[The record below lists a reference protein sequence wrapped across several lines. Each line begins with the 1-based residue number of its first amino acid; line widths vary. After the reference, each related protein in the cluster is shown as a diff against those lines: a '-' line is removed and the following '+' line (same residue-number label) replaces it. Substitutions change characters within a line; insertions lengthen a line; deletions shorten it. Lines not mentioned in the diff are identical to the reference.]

1 MNSHVLNG
9 MIALFA
15 FSVAVSAHAAGDPAK
30 GKAAYETCAVCH
42 GANGEGTPELNVPK
56 IGGQEE
62 WYVARQLQNFKT
74 GLRAPTT
81 SDVYGTQ
88 MRALSMTLANDQ
100 EIADVSAYVASLSP
114 PAVAD
119 TVSGDAA
126 QGKAAYATCTACHG
140 ANGEGNQAL
149 NSPKLAGQHDWYIV
163 RQLQNYKSGVR
174 GGDAK
179 NVFDTQMRP
188 MAMILTTDDAV
199 NNVAAYIN
207 SLD

>member
-179 NVFDTQMRP
+179 NVFDMQMRP

>member
-1 MNSHVLNG
+1 MNSQVLNG
-9 MIALFA
+9 MVALLAFGVA
-15 FSVAVSAHAAGDPAK
+15 FSAYAAGDPAK
-30 GKAAYETCAVCH
+30 GKAAYEICAVCH
-42 GANGEGTPELNVPK
+42 GASGEGTPELNVPK

-62 WYVARQLQNFKT
+62 WYVARQLQNFKS

-100 EIADVSAYVASLSP
+100 EIADVSAYVASMSP

-140 ANGEGNQAL
+140 ANGEGNKAL

-174 GGDAK
+174 GSDSK
-179 NVFDTQMRP
+179 NVFDMQMRP
-188 MAMILTTDDAV
+188 MAMILTTDEAV
-199 NNVAAYIN
+199 NNIAAYIN

>member
-1 MNSHVLNG
+1 MNSQVLNG
-9 MIALFA
+9 MVALLAFGVA
-15 FSVAVSAHAAGDPAK
+15 FSAYAAGDPAK
-30 GKAAYETCAVCH
+30 GKVAYEICAVCH
-42 GANGEGTPELNVPK
+42 GASGEGTPELNVPK

-62 WYVARQLQNFKT
+62 WYVARQLQNFKS

-88 MRALSMTLANDQ
+88 MRALSMTLTNDQ
-100 EIADVSAYVASLSP
+100 EIADVAAYVASMSP

-140 ANGEGNQAL
+140 ANGEGNKAL

-174 GGDAK
+174 GGDSK

-188 MAMILTTDDAV
+188 MAMILTTDEAV
-199 NNVAAYIN
+199 NNIAAYIN

>member
-15 FSVAVSAHAAGDPAK
+15 FSVAVSADAAGDLAK
-30 GKAAYETCAVCH
+30 GKAAHETCAVCH

-174 GGDAK
+174 GGDTK
-179 NVFDTQMRP
+179 NVFDMQMRP

-207 SLD
+207 TLD

>member
-1 MNSHVLNG
+1 MNSQVLNG
-9 MIALFA
+9 MVALLAFGVA
-15 FSVAVSAHAAGDPAK
+15 FSAYAAGDPAK
-30 GKAAYETCAVCH
+30 GKAAYEICAVCH
-42 GANGEGTPELNVPK
+42 GASGEGTPELNVPK

-62 WYVARQLQNFKT
+62 WYVARQLQNFKS

-88 MRALSMTLANDQ
+88 MRALSMTLTNDQ
-100 EIADVSAYVASLSP
+100 EIADVAAYVASMSP

-140 ANGEGNQAL
+140 ANGEGNKAL

-174 GGDAK
+174 GSDSK
-179 NVFDTQMRP
+179 NVFDMQMRP
-188 MAMILTTDDAV
+188 MAMILTTDEAV
-199 NNVAAYIN
+199 NNIAAYIN

>member
-9 MIALFA
+9 MVALLAFGVA
-15 FSVAVSAHAAGDPAK
+15 FSAYAAGDPAK
-30 GKAAYETCAVCH
+30 GKAAYEICAVCH
-42 GANGEGTPELNVPK
+42 GASGEGTPELNVPK

-62 WYVARQLQNFKT
+62 WYVARQLQNFKS

-88 MRALSMTLANDQ
+88 MRALSMTLTNDQ
-100 EIADVSAYVASLSP
+100 EIADVAAYVASMSP

-140 ANGEGNQAL
+140 ANGEGNKAL

-174 GGDAK
+174 GGDSK

-188 MAMILTTDDAV
+188 MAMILTTDEAV
-199 NNVAAYIN
+199 NNIAAYIN

>member
-9 MIALFA
+9 MVALLAFGVA
-15 FSVAVSAHAAGDPAK
+15 FSAYAAGDPAK
-30 GKAAYETCAVCH
+30 GKAAYEICAVCH
-42 GANGEGTPELNVPK
+42 GASGEGTPELNVPK

-62 WYVARQLQNFKT
+62 WYVARQLQNFKS

-100 EIADVSAYVASLSP
+100 EIADVSAYVASMSP

-174 GGDAK
+174 GGDSK

-188 MAMILTTDDAV
+188 MAMILTTDEAV
-199 NNVAAYIN
+199 NNIAAYIN

>member
-30 GKAAYETCAVCH
+30 GKAAYDTCAVCH

-62 WYVARQLQNFKT
+62 WYVARQLQNFKS

-81 SDVYGTQ
+81 SDIYGTQ

-100 EIADVSAYVASLSP
+100 EIADVSAYVASMSP

-126 QGKAAYATCTACHG
+126 QGKASYATCVACHG

-149 NSPKLAGQHDWYIV
+149 NSPKLAGQHDWYVV

-174 GGDAK
+174 GGDPK

>member
-9 MIALFA
+9 MVALLA
-15 FSVAVSAHAAGDPAK
+15 FGVAISAYAAGDPAK
-30 GKAAYETCAVCH
+30 GKAAYEICAVCH
-42 GANGEGTPELNVPK
+42 GASGEGTPELNVPK

-62 WYVARQLQNFKT
+62 WYVARQLQNFKS

-88 MRALSMTLANDQ
+88 MRALSMTLTNDQ
-100 EIADVSAYVASLSP
+100 EIADVAAYVASMSP

-140 ANGEGNQAL
+140 ANGEGNKAL

-174 GGDAK
+174 GGDSK

-188 MAMILTTDDAV
+188 MAMILTTDEAV
-199 NNVAAYIN
+199 NNIAAYIN

>member
-9 MIALFA
+9 MVALLAFGVA
-15 FSVAVSAHAAGDPAK
+15 FSAYAAGDPAK
-30 GKAAYETCAVCH
+30 GKAAYEICAVCH
-42 GANGEGTPELNVPK
+42 GASGEGTPELNVPK

-62 WYVARQLQNFKT
+62 WYVARQLQNFKS

-88 MRALSMTLANDQ
+88 MRALSMTLTNDQ
-100 EIADVSAYVASLSP
+100 EIADVSAYVASMRP

-140 ANGEGNQAL
+140 ANGEGNKAL

-174 GGDAK
+174 GGDSK

-188 MAMILTTDDAV
+188 MAMILTTDEAV
-199 NNVAAYIN
+199 NNIAAYIN

>member
-1 MNSHVLNG
+1 MNSQVLNG
-9 MIALFA
+9 MVALLAFGVA
-15 FSVAVSAHAAGDPAK
+15 FSANAAGDPAK
-30 GKAAYETCAVCH
+30 GKAAYEICAVCH
-42 GANGEGTPELNVPK
+42 GASGEGTPELNVPK

-62 WYVARQLQNFKT
+62 WYVARQLQNFKS

-88 MRALSMTLANDQ
+88 MRALSMTVTNDQ
-100 EIADVSAYVASLSP
+100 EIADVAAYVASMNP

-140 ANGEGNQAL
+140 ANGEGNKAL

-174 GGDAK
+174 GGDSK

-188 MAMILTTDDAV
+188 MAMILTTDEAV
-199 NNVAAYIN
+199 NNIAAYIN

>member
-15 FSVAVSAHAAGDPAK
+15 FSVAVSAYAAGDPAK

-62 WYVARQLQNFKT
+62 WYVARQLQNFKI

-88 MRALSMTLANDQ
+88 MRALSMTLADDQ

-126 QGKAAYATCTACHG
+126 QGKAGYATCVACHG

-174 GGDAK
+174 GGDPK

>member
-9 MIALFA
+9 MVALLAFGVA
-15 FSVAVSAHAAGDPAK
+15 FSAYAAGDPAK
-30 GKAAYETCAVCH
+30 GKAAYEICAVCH
-42 GANGEGTPELNVPK
+42 GASGEGTPELNVPK

-62 WYVARQLQNFKT
+62 WYVARQLQNFKS

-88 MRALSMTLANDQ
+88 MRALSMTLTNDQ
-100 EIADVSAYVASLSP
+100 EIADVAAYVASMSP

-140 ANGEGNQAL
+140 ANGEGNKAL

-174 GGDAK
+174 GGDSK

-199 NNVAAYIN
+199 NNIAAYIN

>member
-1 MNSHVLNG
+1 MNSHVLKG
-9 MIALFA
+9 MVALLAFGVA
-15 FSVAVSAHAAGDPAK
+15 FSAYAAGDPAK
-30 GKAAYETCAVCH
+30 GKAAYEICAVCH
-42 GANGEGTPELNVPK
+42 GASGEGTPELNVPK

-62 WYVARQLQNFKT
+62 WYVARQLQNFKS

-100 EIADVSAYVASLSP
+100 EIADVSAYVASMSP

-140 ANGEGNQAL
+140 ANGEGNKAL

-174 GGDAK
+174 GGDSK

-188 MAMILTTDDAV
+188 MAMILTTDEAV
-199 NNVAAYIN
+199 NNIAAYIN

>member
-1 MNSHVLNG
+1 MNSQVLNG
-9 MIALFA
+9 MVA
-15 FSVAVSAHAAGDPAK
+15 FLAFGVAISAYAAGDPAK
-30 GKAAYETCAVCH
+30 GKAAYEICAVCH
-42 GANGEGTPELNVPK
+42 GASGEGTPELNVPK

-62 WYVARQLQNFKT
+62 WYVARQLQNFKS

-100 EIADVSAYVASLSP
+100 EIADVSAYVASMSP

-140 ANGEGNQAL
+140 ANGEGNKAL

-174 GGDAK
+174 GGDSK

-188 MAMILTTDDAV
+188 MAMILTTDEAV
-199 NNVAAYIN
+199 NNIAAYIN